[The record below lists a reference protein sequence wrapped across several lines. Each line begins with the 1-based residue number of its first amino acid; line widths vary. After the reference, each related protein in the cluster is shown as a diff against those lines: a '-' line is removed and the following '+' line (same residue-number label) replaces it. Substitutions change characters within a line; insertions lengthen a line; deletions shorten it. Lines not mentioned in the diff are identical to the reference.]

1 VTDKQKAEA
10 LALPLA
16 ERVCLAQTL
25 WQSIDSELSD
35 SEERTGVREA
45 VSRDRELSAGTI
57 PGLNHNEAMKI
68 ARRAIES
75 R

>member
-1 VTDKQKAEA
+1 
-10 LALPLA
+10 
-16 ERVCLAQTL
+16 LAQTL

-45 VSRDRELSAGTI
+45 VTRDRELSAGTI